1 MSKKKKW
8 EGGKAEFWVIHHL
21 SFPEWVAFYD
31 CIKRVIIVQNTADQT
46 SKKQYSSFG
55 TNIWGESGSSYVVL
69 FLSIGSQKRE
79 PCFKTLNNFCPFD
92 ENLVFQ

>member
-1 MSKKKKW
+1 MIALNGS
-8 EGGKAEFWVIHHL
+8 L
-21 SFPEWVAFYD
+21 SSETQLT
-31 CIKRVIIVQNTADQT
+31 KRQ
-46 SKKQYSSFG
+46 KKQYSSFG

-92 ENLVFQ
+92 DNLVFQ